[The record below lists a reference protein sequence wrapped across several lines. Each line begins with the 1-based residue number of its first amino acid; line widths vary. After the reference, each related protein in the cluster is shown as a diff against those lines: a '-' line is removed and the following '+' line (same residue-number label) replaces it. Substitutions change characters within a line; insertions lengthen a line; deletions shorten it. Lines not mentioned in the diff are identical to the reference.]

1 MDAELKLRNL
11 GLMLYFELLK
21 FTVGLLRIVFQP
33 SQSLLWFFYQLHV
46 EVRETPTCFIQHSD
60 QCNPL
65 TFCVPLSLF
74 CFFQLCYEAIIML
87 PGVVQLDLGIM
98 ISGLN
103 FLCDSGLAEI

>member
-1 MDAELKLRNL
+1 MDAKLKLRDL
-11 GLMLYFELLK
+11 GLMLYFELLN
-21 FTVGLLRIVFQP
+21 FTVGLLCIVFQP
-33 SQSLLWFFYQLHV
+33 SHSFLSFLHQLHV

-74 CFFQLCYEAIIML
+74 CCFQLRYEAIIL
-87 PGVVQLDLGIM
+87 LLDVIQLDLGIM
-98 ISGLN
+98 ISSLN